1 MEYVGQKMIC
11 DMRHADGNVLF
22 DKEYIEFSPRNY
34 NEKKYELRIF
44 YRDITAVK
52 GYKGIKSTVVI
63 EANGKSYEFYMYKMN
78 TFIDFV
84 EQGRK
89 NWNVVDI
96 PTENNEEKKQEP
108 LTDAQLEKLSKLSQ
122 LHKDG
127 VLNDEEF
134 EKEKNLILNR

>member
-1 MEYVGQKMIC
+1 MNYIGQKMIC
-11 DMRHADGNVLF
+11 DMKYADGSVHF
-22 DKEYIEFSPRNY
+22 EKEYLEFLPRNY
-34 NEKKYELRIF
+34 GDRKHELIIY
-44 YRDITAVK
+44 YRDIVDVK

-63 EANGKSYEFYMYKMN
+63 QTNEKSYEFYLYKMN

-89 NWNVVDI
+89 KWNVIDL
-96 PTENNEEKKQEP
+96 TSDDKKQDA
-108 LTDAQLEKLSKLSQ
+108 LTDAQLDKLSKLNQ

>member
-1 MEYVGQKMIC
+1 MKY
-11 DMRHADGNVLF
+11 ADGSVHF
-22 DKEYIEFSPRNY
+22 EKEYLEFLPRNY
-34 NEKKYELRIF
+34 GDKRHELIIY
-44 YRDITAVK
+44 YRDIISVK

-63 EANGKSYEFYMYKMN
+63 QTNEKSYEFYLYKMN

-89 NWNVVDI
+89 QWNVIDLSSH
-96 PTENNEEKKQEP
+96 NEKQEA
-108 LTDAQLEKLSKLSQ
+108 LTDEQLNKLSKLSQ

>member
-1 MEYVGQKMIC
+1 MKY
-11 DMRHADGNVLF
+11 ADGSVHF
-22 DKEYIEFSPRNY
+22 EKEYLEFLPRNY
-34 NEKKYELRIF
+34 GDKRHELTIY
-44 YRDITAVK
+44 YRNIISVK

-63 EANGKSYEFYMYKMN
+63 QTNEKSYEFYLYKMN

-89 NWNVVDI
+89 KWNVIDLSSD
-96 PTENNEEKKQEP
+96 NEKQEA
-108 LTDAQLEKLSKLSQ
+108 LTDEQLNKLSKLSQ